1 MKTLIKPSVHRWANW
16 SHYLHS
22 EKNSIE
28 GHRSARRGRLARA
41 HSNDEIWFVWRQRK
55 QSRQLTSL
63 VDDFIA
69 SKAAAAHWNRTRTH
83 RGSSWNDVIA
93 ERFSVWAAVCD
104 LLWDVTQKELIKC
117 PFFFSVF
124 FLCVLIVWWMTQ
136 LLGKSRMRHPEHE
149 LTHNDLGKHNF
160 IHPHFI
166 CLLWLTAVIFTA
178 TLAVSHACKERQ
190 LLVDLFAGRPAG
202 QVLAAAEL
210 QRSITRCFYQC
221 LIAGLCLFS
230 DGIPAGK
237 DLVIKADRCS

>member
-28 GHRSARRGRLARA
+28 GHRGARRGRLARA
-41 HSNDEIWFVWRQRK
+41 HSNDDIWFVWRQRK

-83 RGSSWNDVIA
+83 RGPSWNDVIA

-117 PFFFSVF
+117 PFFFFLCSFSVF
-124 FLCVLIVWWMTQ
+124 WLFDEWLSFWENPGCVTLNMSSLIMTWENII
-136 LLGKSRMRHPEHE
+136 S
-149 LTHNDLGKHNF
+149 F
-160 IHPHFI
+160 IHI
-166 CLLWLTAVIFTA
+166 SYACCDSLL
-178 TLAVSHACKERQ
+178 SS
-190 LLVDLFAGRPAG
+190 
-202 QVLAAAEL
+202 L
-210 QRSITRCFYQC
+210 QRH
-221 LIAGLCLFS
+221 
-230 DGIPAGK
+230 
-237 DLVIKADRCS
+237 